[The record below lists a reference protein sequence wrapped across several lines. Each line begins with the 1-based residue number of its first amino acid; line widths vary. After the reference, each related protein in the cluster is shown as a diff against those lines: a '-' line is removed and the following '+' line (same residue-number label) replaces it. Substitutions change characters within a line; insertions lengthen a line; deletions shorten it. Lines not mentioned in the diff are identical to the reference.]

1 MCNSMANSL
10 DTNPIQ
16 STWELAW
23 IELLSYHA
31 HLKKSAAKVSTRNLL
46 RLLVGSSW
54 GASATTLR
62 TSALAHC
69 YSTAEY
75 CAPVWA
81 RSPYTKLD
89 VQLNESMHSVS
100 GTLHST
106 PLPWLPVFSHITPP
120 HIRRMAAT
128 NQLLSKI
135 RSSAVTLPLISD
147 IESHPEVHLSS
158 RRPVWL
164 QELKQKKVSPRQK
177 WTEE

>member
-81 RSPYTKLD
+81 TSPYTKLID
-89 VQLNESMHSVS
+89 VQLNESMHIVS
-100 GTLHST
+100 GALHPT
-106 PLPWLPVFSHITPP
+106 PFSWLPSW
-120 HIRRMAAT
+120 
-128 NQLLSKI
+128 
-135 RSSAVTLPLISD
+135 TLPLHLLDSTYVD
-147 IESHPEVHLSS
+147 AEPLLHWSWSMCSQPCPLESGFRFVLFLWRTFTNYVTHCE
-158 RRPVWL
+158 
-164 QELKQKKVSPRQK
+164 
-177 WTEE
+177 